1 MEFADIS
8 KLLDVYRKRLLK
20 GEDDRRIII
29 ESIQQVTGITLFE
42 KEIIIKN
49 TLLVIKSDGVVR
61 NELFIYKQKI
71 IETVNTRALKKIT
84 DIQ

>member
-1 MEFADIS
+1 MEFADIN

-29 ESIQQVTGITLFE
+29 ESIQQVTGITLLE
-42 KEIIIKN
+42 KEIVIKN

-61 NELFIYKQKI
+61 NELFIYKEKI
-71 IETVNTRALKKIT
+71 IEIINTRSVKKIT